1 MNLYAYVGNDP
12 VNFVDPTGLAADDPK
27 SPCGPR
33 ISPIEV
39 CGKKPDGPASAHP
52 SLPRRNVSPVQPAS
66 KVRKVHRP
74 TAARAQRETA
84 EEICRFMVDN
94 AGSTPTEIVTGL
106 AGMAA
111 GKLAGDW
118 VDKKLERS
126 FTQLAN
132 SRDTYGKPVIGRE
145 LKRGASAVRA
155 ARAGKAA
162 GWVGALGGAAFG
174 YFYGDEIEAIISAM
188 KEKVCGTSE

>member
-66 KVRKVHRP
+66 KVRRVHRP
-74 TAARAQRETA
+74 TAARPQKRVVEGLRELCKLGP
-84 EEICRFMVDN
+84 EI
-94 AGSTPTEIVTGL
+94 AGGGL
-106 AGMAA
+106 GS
-111 GKLAGDW
+111 
-118 VDKKLERS
+118 V
-126 FTQLAN
+126 
-132 SRDTYGKPVIGRE
+132 DTYRSHRIVA
-145 LKRGASAVRA
+145 ASVTT
-155 ARAGKAA
+155 AR
-162 GWVGALGGAAFG
+162 
-174 YFYGDEIEAIISAM
+174 
-188 KEKVCGTSE
+188 